1 MSVANVTTPAQYY
14 HLLMRQMRDDVRRPL
29 IVMSPK
35 SLLRHPKAVS
45 TFDEIADGAFQP
57 VLDDAAFSA
66 GGAEAVRRVVVASGK
81 LVYELLAAREKA
93 ARGDVAIVRLEELY
107 PFPGEALGRVLA
119 RYPQDATLVFAQEE
133 PKNMGAWRFVRER
146 FLDGEV
152 VGVGPERAVRYAG
165 RRASASPAPGSH
177 HVFAMEQEAIAADAL
192 GIEAEV
198 LAKV

>member
-1 MSVANVTTPAQYY
+1 
-14 HLLMRQMRDDVRRPL
+14 MRQMRDDVRRPL

-57 VLDDAAFSA
+57 VLDDASFAA
-66 GGAEAVRRVVVASGK
+66 GGARGVRRVVVASGK

-93 ARGDVAIVRLEELY
+93 ARPDVAIVRLEELY
-107 PFPGEALGRVLA
+107 PFPGEALGRAHRALPAGRDARLRAGGAEEHGRLA
-119 RYPQDATLVFAQEE
+119 LRP
-133 PKNMGAWRFVRER
+133 GALPRRR
-146 FLDGEV
+146 
-152 VGVGPERAVRYAG
+152 GPG
-165 RRASASPAPGSH
+165 RRARAAPSLRRTRFSASPAPGSH

-198 LAKV
+198 PAKV